1 MNRYRPARQYLPASV
16 AASALAAFS
25 IWCGLHW
32 SLALIPAGLFV
43 LSACLLYF
51 LGARPVIE
59 VTRACLY
66 IGVRSIR
73 WSEIESVESTAWN
86 SPLVLHLTLRGG
98 KRARLIYPGDVASA
112 DRLLR
117 QVRRLATM
125 AKIDGV
131 PHAEFWGEAAPI
143 RAEAKRL
150 SAPTIRLLRTEDEEE
165 VERLYRQLRAVG
177 RLDASADEPES

>member
-1 MNRYRPARQYLPASV
+1 MANPERDLNAWLTLGSQPVSLGLEGAMNRYRPARQYLPASV
-16 AASALAAFS
+16 AAFALAAFS

-86 SPLVLHLTLRGG
+86 SPLVLRLTMRGG
-98 KRARLIYPGDVASA
+98 KRARLIYPDSLTALAS
-112 DRLLR
+112 
-117 QVRRLATM
+117 
-125 AKIDGV
+125 
-131 PHAEFWGEAAPI
+131 E
-143 RAEAKRL
+143 RAR
-150 SAPTIRLLRTEDEEE
+150 SRT
-165 VERLYRQLRAVG
+165 
-177 RLDASADEPES
+177 

>member
-1 MNRYRPARQYLPASV
+1 MNRYRPLRQYLPASV
-16 AASALAAFS
+16 AAAALAAFS
-25 IWCGLHW
+25 FWCGLHW
-32 SLALIPAGLFV
+32 YLALIPAALFLV
-43 LSACLLYF
+43 LAGLLYF
-51 LGARPVIE
+51 LSARPVIE

-73 WSEIESVESTAWN
+73 WSEIENIESTDWN

-98 KRARLIYPGDVASA
+98 KRVRLVYPGDVASA

-117 QVRRLATM
+117 QVRRLATI
-125 AKIDGV
+125 ATIDGV

-143 RAEAKRL
+143 RADAKRL
-150 SAPTIRLLRTEDEEE
+150 SAPTIRLLRNEDEEE

-177 RLDASADEPES
+177 RLDAYPDEPES